1 MTAGCPSA
9 ERAAALVA
17 GSATPRDEDTT
28 AVETVITRAGLEL
41 VVRPVLPS
49 DELALFAA
57 WAEAV
62 ERGEFPRR
70 PPAREEAFRRAWLED
85 KSCVL
90 VALDGDSLAGS
101 YFIRPAYEER
111 GSDIAN
117 AGYLVPGAHRRRGV
131 GRALL
136 EHSLAEARRRGF
148 RAMLFLRVGAS
159 NPSGRMYEE
168 AGFERVGRI
177 PGGLGDEDA
186 LIFWRAL

>member
-1 MTAGCPSA
+1 MQEPAETILTTAGK
-9 ERAAALVA
+9 
-17 GSATPRDEDTT
+17 D
-28 AVETVITRAGLEL
+28 L
-41 VVRPVLPS
+41 VVRPVLAA
-49 DELALFAA
+49 DEPVLFAA
-57 WAEAV
+57 WADAV

-85 KSCVL
+85 KTCVM
-90 VALDGDSLAGS
+90 VALDGDSVAGS
-101 YFIRPAYEER
+101 YFIRPAYEDR

-117 AGYLVPGAHRRRGV
+117 AGYLVPRAHRRRGV

-136 EHSLAEARRRGF
+136 DHSLDEARRRGF

-159 NPSGRMYEE
+159 NPSVGLYDQ

-177 PGGLGDEDA
+177 PGGLGDEDS

>member
-1 MTAGCPSA
+1 
-9 ERAAALVA
+9 
-17 GSATPRDEDTT
+17 
-28 AVETVITRAGLEL
+28 VITRAGLEL
-41 VVRPVLPS
+41 VVRPVLAS
-49 DELALFAA
+49 DEPALFAA

-70 PPAREEAFRRAWLED
+70 PPAREETFRRAWLED
-85 KSCVL
+85 KTCVL

-117 AGYLVPGAHRRRGV
+117 AGYLVPSAHRRRGV

-159 NPSGRMYEE
+159 NPSGPMYEE

-186 LIFWRAL
+186 LIFWRVL